1 MKVIYIA
8 GKYSGGNE
16 YEVKKNIATAE
27 DAAVAIWK
35 TLKASV
41 VCPHLNTAHWGQLL
55 THQQFI
61 DGDLAI
67 MERCDAVLFLDGWK
81 ESRGACLEHNHA
93 FARNMVRLY
102 GVDDALSWLN
112 NEEDRYVLYRE

>member
-1 MKVIYIA
+1 MKVIYVA
-8 GKYSGGNE
+8 GPYSAENE
-16 YEVKKNIATAE
+16 YAVKLNIAKAE
-27 DAAVAIWK
+27 AAAVAIWK
-35 TLKASV
+35 TLKASA
-41 VCPHLNTAHWGQLL
+41 VCPHMNTSHWGKLL

-81 ESRGACLEHNHA
+81 ESKGACLEHDHA
-93 FARNMVRLY
+93 FARNIVRLY

-112 NEEDRYVLYRE
+112 NEEDSYVLYRE